1 MQSSLPAD
9 NLASQ
14 TAGSAT
20 DPALASIAADHDLR
34 HGILRTDVTR
44 PVAWA
49 LVGSFLLAIV
59 ALPLSQLYLE
69 RSAEEESPLV
79 DLLRREPT
87 AESLRQVE
95 HDLEEASYAKAFV
108 QPRLQLLLTRFGR
121 VGNQRAVIGRGGSLY
136 YTPGVRHVAGPG
148 FLDPDLQR
156 ERELS
161 ERDADD
167 APIQADP
174 RPAILEFNAALA
186 RRGIR
191 LVLMPVPDKA
201 AVEAESL
208 HGRGRPSRL
217 PENPD
222 FDRLLAE
229 LQEQGV
235 AVFDARQLLPGQLAN
250 PELAD
255 PELANRKHG
264 PAFLVQDT
272 HWTPAWMEHVARALG
287 AMVSELVALGPAP
300 APTLHAVEQSA
311 ERVGD
316 LVDMLK
322 LPEDQALF
330 LPQAVR
336 IHSVQDAQGN
346 AWEPDPDAEILLLGD
361 SFTNVF
367 SLEGMGWGA
376 AAGLGP
382 QLALALQRPLD
393 LIAQNDSGAFVTR
406 RALARELAAGND
418 RLAGKRVVIWE
429 FAARELSA
437 GDWKRIELPEAA
449 ATGSR

>member
-9 NLASQ
+9 NLVTS
-14 TAGSAT
+14 TAGAAT
-20 DPALASIAADHDLR
+20 DPSLDHDLR
-34 HGILRTDVTR
+34 RGMLHTEVAR

-49 LVGSFLLAIV
+49 LVGSFLLAIF

-69 RSAEEESPLV
+69 RRAEEESPLL

-87 AESLRQVE
+87 VENLRQVE
-95 HDLEEASYAKAFV
+95 HDLEQASYAKAFV
-108 QPRLQLLLTRFGR
+108 QPRLQLLLTRLGR
-121 VGNQRAVIGRGGSLY
+121 VGNQRAVIGEDGWLY
-136 YTPGVRHVAGPG
+136 YTPGVLHVAGPG
-148 FLDPDLQR
+148 FLNADIQRQR
-156 ERELS
+156 ELG
-161 ERDADD
+161 ERSADE
-167 APIQADP
+167 APIHADP
-174 RPAILEFNAALA
+174 RPAILDFHAALA

-201 AVEAESL
+201 AVEAASL
-208 HGRGRPSRL
+208 HARGRPSQL
-217 PENPD
+217 PDNPD
-222 FDRLLAE
+222 FERFLAE
-229 LQEQGV
+229 LRAQGV
-235 AVFDARQLLPGQLAN
+235 AVFDARQLLPS
-250 PELAD
+250 PE
-255 PELANRKHG
+255 EG

-287 AMVSELVALGPAP
+287 AYVNELGVLGPAP
-300 APTLHAVEQSA
+300 GHALHADEQSA

-322 LPEDQALF
+322 LPEEQEVF

-336 IHSVQDAQGN
+336 IHPVLDAQGN
-346 AWEPDPDAEILLLGD
+346 AWEPDPSAEILLLGD

-393 LIAQNDSGAFVTR
+393 VIAQNDSGAFVTR
-406 RALARELAAGND
+406 RALARELGAGND

-437 GDWKRIELPEAA
+437 GDWQRIELPEAA
-449 ATGSR
+449 ATEAP

>member
-9 NLASQ
+9 NLVAT
-14 TAGSAT
+14 TADAAV
-20 DPALASIAADHDLR
+20 DPALDPELR
-34 HGILRTDVTR
+34 RGVLRTEVTR

-69 RSAEEESPLV
+69 HGEDEESPLL
-79 DLLRREPT
+79 DLWRRAPT
-87 AESLRQVE
+87 AENLRQVE
-95 HDLEEASYAKAFV
+95 HDLEQASYAKAFV
-108 QPRLQLLLTRFGR
+108 QPRLQLLLTRWGR
-121 VGNQRAVIGRGGSLY
+121 VGNQRAVVGRGGWLY
-136 YTPGVRHVAGPG
+136 YTPGVLHVAGPG
-148 FLDPDLQR
+148 FLNPDIQRQR
-156 ERELS
+156 ELAES
-161 ERDADD
+161 AADE
-167 APIQADP
+167 APIHADP

-186 RRGIR
+186 QRDIR

-208 HGRGRPSRL
+208 HARGRPARL

-222 FDRLLAE
+222 FERLLAE
-229 LQEQGV
+229 LRAEGV
-235 AVFDARQLLPGQLAN
+235 VVFDARRLLPNDEPSAEASNAEASNAQPSSA
-250 PELAD
+250 E
-255 PELANRKHG
+255 RG
-264 PAFLVQDT
+264 PSFLVQDT
-272 HWTPAWMEHVARALG
+272 HWTPAWMEHVARAL
-287 AMVSELVALGPAP
+287 AATVSELGVLRPAP
-300 APTLHAVEQSA
+300 APALHADEQAA

-322 LPEDQALF
+322 LPEEQTLF

-336 IHSVQDAQGN
+336 IHPVADAEGN
-346 AWEPDPDAEILLLGD
+346 AWEPDPSAEILLLGD

-376 AAGLGP
+376 AAGLAP

-393 LIAQNDSGAFVTR
+393 VIAQNDSGAFVTR

-437 GDWKRIELPEAA
+437 GDWQRIELPTAA
-449 ATGSR
+449 ARGAD

>member
-9 NLASQ
+9 NLVPD
-14 TAGSAT
+14 AGGAAT
-20 DPALASIAADHDLR
+20 DPALDDELR
-34 HGILRTDVTR
+34 HGNLRTQVTR

-69 RSAEEESPLV
+69 HEAEEESPLLE
-79 DLLRREPT
+79 LLRREPS
-87 AESLRQVE
+87 AEHLRQVE
-95 HDLEEASYAKAFV
+95 HELEQASYAKAFV

-121 VGNQRAVIGRGGSLY
+121 VGNQRAVVGHGGYLY
-136 YTPGVRHVAGPG
+136 YTPGVLHVAGPG
-148 FLDPDLQR
+148 FLDPGVQRQR
-156 ERELS
+156 ELA
-161 ERDADD
+161 ERDAED
-167 APIQADP
+167 APLHADP

-186 RRGIR
+186 RRGVR

-208 HGRGRPSRL
+208 HARGRPSQL
-217 PENPD
+217 PDNPD
-222 FDRLLAE
+222 YDRFLAE
-229 LQEQGV
+229 LRANGV
-235 AVFDARQLLPGQLAN
+235 SVFDARELLPSAVS
-250 PELAD
+250 
-255 PELANRKHG
+255 G

-272 HWTPAWMEHVARALG
+272 HWTPAWMEHVARAL
-287 AMVSELVALGPAP
+287 AAHVSELGVLGPAP
-300 APTLHAVEQSA
+300 APAWHAVEENA

-316 LVDMLK
+316 VVDMLK

-336 IHSVQDAQGN
+336 IHTVHDAKGN
-346 AWEPDPDAEILLLGD
+346 AWEPDAGAEILLLGD

-382 QLALALQRPLD
+382 HLSLALQRPLD
-393 LIAQNDSGAFVTR
+393 MIAQNDSGAFVTR
-406 RALARELAAGND
+406 RALARELAAGSD
-418 RLAGKRVVIWE
+418 RLAGKRVLIWE

-437 GDWKRIELPEAA
+437 GDWKHIELPEAA
-449 ATGSR
+449 AAGSR

>member
-9 NLASQ
+9 NLAIE
-14 TAGSAT
+14 TAAAAT
-20 DPALASIAADHDLR
+20 DPALNADLR
-34 HGILRTDVTR
+34 HGDLRTDVTR

-49 LVGSFLLAIV
+49 LVGSFLLAIF
-59 ALPLSQLYLE
+59 ALPLTQLYLE
-69 RSAEEESPLV
+69 LSAEEESPLL
-79 DLLRREPT
+79 DLFRREPT
-87 AESLRQVE
+87 AENLRQVE
-95 HDLEEASYAKAFV
+95 HDLEQASYAKAFV

-121 VGNQRAVIGRGGSLY
+121 VGNQRAVVGREGWLY
-136 YTPGVRHVAGPG
+136 YTPGVLHVAGPG

-156 ERELS
+156 QRELG
-161 ERDADD
+161 ERDADE

-201 AVEAESL
+201 AVEAQAL

-217 PENPD
+217 PDNPD
-222 FDRLLAE
+222 FDRFLAE
-229 LQEQGV
+229 LQAAGV
-235 AVFDARQLLPGQLAN
+235 AVFDARQLLEN
-250 PELAD
+250 
-255 PELANRKHG
+255 G

-272 HWTPAWMEHVARALG
+272 HWTPAWMEHIARALG
-287 AMVSELVALGPAP
+287 GMVSELAVLGPAP
-300 APTLHAVEQSA
+300 AATLHAVEQSA

-322 LPEDQALF
+322 LPDEQAMF
-330 LPQAVR
+330 MPQAVR
-336 IHSVQDAQGN
+336 IHAVQDAEGN
-346 AWEPDPDAEILLLGD
+346 PWEPDPDAEILLLGD

-376 AAGLGP
+376 AAGLAP
-382 QLALALQRPLD
+382 HLALALQRPLD
-393 LIAQNDSGAFVTR
+393 VIAQNDSGAFVTR

-429 FAARELSA
+429 FASRELSV
-437 GDWKRIELPEAA
+437 GDWKRIELPEVA
-449 ATGSR
+449 ATGSP

>member
-9 NLASQ
+9 NLMTDA
-14 TAGSAT
+14 AGAAT
-20 DPALASIAADHDLR
+20 DPALDHDLR
-34 HGILRTDVTR
+34 HGNLRTQVTP

-49 LVGSFLLAIV
+49 LVGSFLLAI
-59 ALPLSQLYLE
+59 ALLPLSQLYLE
-69 RSAEEESPLV
+69 HEAEEESPLLE
-79 DLLRREPT
+79 LLRREPS
-87 AESLRQVE
+87 AEHLRQVE
-95 HDLEEASYAKAFV
+95 HELEQASYAKAFV
-108 QPRLQLLLTRFGR
+108 QPRLQLLLTGFGR
-121 VGNQRAVIGRGGSLY
+121 VGNQRAVVGQHGWLY
-136 YTPGVRHVAGPG
+136 YTPGVLHVAGPG
-148 FLDPDLQR
+148 FLDPGVQR
-156 ERELS
+156 ARELA

-167 APIQADP
+167 APIHADP

-186 RRGIR
+186 QRGIR

-208 HGRGRPSRL
+208 HARGRPAQL
-217 PENPD
+217 PDNPD
-222 FDRLLAE
+222 YERFLRE
-229 LQEQGV
+229 LRANGV
-235 AVFDARQLLPGQLAN
+235 SVFDARELLPSPGS
-250 PELAD
+250 E
-255 PELANRKHG
+255 

-272 HWTPAWMEHVARALG
+272 HWTPAWMEHVARAL
-287 AMVSELVALGPAP
+287 AAHVSELGVLGPAP
-300 APTLHAVEQSA
+300 APAWHAVEEGA
-311 ERVGD
+311 DRVGD

-336 IHSVQDAQGN
+336 IHPVHDAEGN
-346 AWEPDPDAEILLLGD
+346 AWEPQAGAEILLLGD

-382 QLALALQRPLD
+382 HLSLALQRPLD
-393 LIAQNDSGAFVTR
+393 MIAQNDSGAFVTR
-406 RALARELAAGND
+406 RALARELAAGSD
-418 RLAGKRVVIWE
+418 RLAGKRVLIWE

-449 ATGSR
+449 AAESP

>member
-9 NLASQ
+9 NLAAG
-14 TAGSAT
+14 TAAA
-20 DPALASIAADHDLR
+20 DPALDRELRRGDL
-34 HGILRTDVTR
+34 HTEVTR

-49 LVGSFLLAIV
+49 LVVGFLVAIV
-59 ALPLSQLYLE
+59 GLPLSQLYLE
-69 RSAEEESPLV
+69 WQAEEESPLLDV
-79 DLLRREPT
+79 LRRVPT
-87 AESLRQVE
+87 SENLRQVE

-108 QPRLQLLLTRFGR
+108 QPLLQQALTRFGR
-121 VGNQRAVIGRGGSLY
+121 VGNRRAIVGQRGWLY
-136 YTPGVRHVAGPG
+136 YTPGVLHVAGPG
-148 FLDPDLQR
+148 FLEPDVQR
-156 ERELS
+156 ARELG

-167 APIQADP
+167 GPIHADP
-174 RPAILEFNAALA
+174 RPAILNFHAALA
-186 RRGIR
+186 ERGIR

-208 HGRGRPSRL
+208 HARGRPAQL

-229 LQEQGV
+229 LRAAGV
-235 AVFDARQLLPGQLAN
+235 AVFDARELLPSSSASTEQ
-250 PELAD
+250 
-255 PELANRKHG
+255 G

-287 AMVSELVALGPAP
+287 AYVNELGVLGALTAPTLP
-300 APTLHAVEQSA
+300 APTLHAVEEPA

-316 LVDMLK
+316 LVDMLG
-322 LPEDQALF
+322 LPEEQQVF

-336 IHSVQDAQGN
+336 IHPVRDAQGN
-346 AWEPDPDAEILLLGD
+346 PWEPDPTAEILLLGD

-367 SLEGMGWGA
+367 TLEGMGWGA
-376 AAGLGP
+376 AAGLAP
-382 QLALALQRPLD
+382 QLALALGRPLD
-393 LIAQNDSGAFVTR
+393 VIAQNDSGAFVTR
-406 RALARELAAGND
+406 RALSRELAAGND

-437 GDWKRIELPEAA
+437 GDWKLIELPKPSAA
-449 ATGSR
+449 MGSL

>member
-9 NLASQ
+9 NVVAD
-14 TAGSAT
+14 TGGGAAT
-20 DPALASIAADHDLR
+20 DPALDDDLR
-34 HGILRTDVTR
+34 HGILRTEVTR
-44 PVAWA
+44 PVALA
-49 LVGSFLLAIV
+49 LVASFLLAIY

-69 RSAEEESPLV
+69 RQAEEESPLL
-79 DLLRREPT
+79 DLMRREPT
-87 AESLRQVE
+87 AENLRQVE

-121 VGNQRAVIGRGGSLY
+121 VGNQRAVVGRQGWLY
-136 YTPGVRHVAGPG
+136 YTPGVLHVAGPG
-148 FLDPDLQR
+148 FLNPEIQR
-156 ERELS
+156 ERELG

-167 APIQADP
+167 APIHADP
-174 RPAILEFNAALA
+174 RPAILEFHAALA

-208 HGRGRPSRL
+208 HARGRPAEL
-217 PENPD
+217 PDNLD
-222 FDRLLAE
+222 FDRFSAE
-229 LQEQGV
+229 LRAKGV
-235 AVFDARQLLPGQLAN
+235 AVFDARQLLPSPA
-250 PELAD
+250 P
-255 PELANRKHG
+255 G

-272 HWTPAWMEHVARALG
+272 HWTPAWMEHVARAL
-287 AMVSELVALGPAP
+287 AAHVSELGVLGPAP
-300 APTLHAVEQSA
+300 SPAPAWQAVEQPA

-322 LPEDQALF
+322 LPEDQTLF
-330 LPQAVR
+330 LPQAVS
-336 IHSVQDAQGN
+336 IHTVQDAQGN
-346 AWEPDPDAEILLLGD
+346 PWEPDPAAEILLLGD

-376 AAGLGP
+376 AAGLAP

-393 LIAQNDSGAFVTR
+393 VIAQNDSGAFVTR

-429 FAARELSA
+429 FAARELSV
-437 GDWKRIELPEAA
+437 GDWKRIELPEVA
-449 ATGSR
+449 ATGSP

>member
-9 NLASQ
+9 QLVTD
-14 TAGSAT
+14 TAGAAT
-20 DPALASIAADHDLR
+20 DPALDRELR
-34 HGILRTDVTR
+34 RGVLRTQVTR

-59 ALPLSQLYLE
+59 ALPLSQLYIE
-69 RSAEEESPLV
+69 WQAEEESPLL
-79 DLLRREPT
+79 DLFRREPT
-87 AESLRQVE
+87 AANLRQVE

-108 QPRLQLLLTRFGR
+108 QPLLQQLLTRFGR
-121 VGNQRAVIGRGGSLY
+121 VGNRRAVIGQRGWLY
-136 YTPGVRHVAGPG
+136 YTPGVLHVAGPG
-148 FLDPDLQR
+148 FLDPEVQR
-156 ERELS
+156 GRELG

-167 APIQADP
+167 GPIHADP
-174 RPAILEFNAALA
+174 RPAILDFDAALA

-201 AVEAESL
+201 AVEAEAL

-222 FDRLLAE
+222 FDRFVSE
-229 LQEQGV
+229 LRARGV
-235 AVFDARQLLPGQLAN
+235 TVFDARQSLPRT
-250 PELAD
+250 D
-255 PELANRKHG
+255 PSGPGEG

-272 HWTPAWMEHVARALG
+272 HWTPAWMERVARDLG
-287 AMVSELVALGPAP
+287 AAVSDLGVLSAAP
-300 APTLHAVEQSA
+300 EPTLHTAEESV

-316 LVDMLK
+316 LVDMLE
-322 LPEDQALF
+322 LPEDQQVF
-330 LPQAVR
+330 LPQQVR
-336 IHSVQDAQGN
+336 IHPVLDAQGN
-346 AWEPDPDAEILLLGD
+346 PWEPDPGAEILLLGD

-376 AAGLGP
+376 AAGLAP

-393 LIAQNDSGAFVTR
+393 VIAQNDSGAFVTR
-406 RALARELAAGND
+406 RALARELAAGTD

-437 GDWKRIELPEAA
+437 GDWKRIELPEAP
-449 ATGSR
+449 ATESP

>member
-9 NLASQ
+9 NLVAT
-14 TAGSAT
+14 TAGAAA
-20 DPALASIAADHDLR
+20 DPALDRELR
-34 HGILRTDVTR
+34 RGELRTEVTR
-44 PVAWA
+44 TVAWA
-49 LVGSFLLAIV
+49 LVGSFLLAIF

-69 RSAEEESPLV
+69 WRAEEESPLLDV
-79 DLLRREPT
+79 LRREPT
-87 AESLRQVE
+87 AENLRQVE
-95 HDLEEASYAKAFV
+95 HDLEEASYAKTFV
-108 QPRLQLLLTRFGR
+108 QPLLQLVLTRFGR
-121 VGNQRAVIGRGGSLY
+121 VGNRRAVVGQRGWLY
-136 YTPGVRHVAGPG
+136 YTPGVLHVAGPG
-148 FLDPDLQR
+148 FLNRDIQR
-156 ERELS
+156 GRELG
-161 ERDADD
+161 ERDADEG
-167 APIQADP
+167 PIHADP
-174 RPAILEFNAALA
+174 RPAILDFNAALA

-208 HGRGRPSRL
+208 HARRRPARL

-222 FDRLLAE
+222 FDRFLAE
-229 LQEQGV
+229 LRAEGV
-235 AVFDARQLLPGQLAN
+235 AVFDARQVLPSAG
-250 PELAD
+250 E
-255 PELANRKHG
+255 R

-272 HWTPAWMEHVARALG
+272 HWTPAWMEHVARAL
-287 AMVSELVALGPAP
+287 AAHVSELGVLRAAP
-300 APTLHAVEQSA
+300 EPTLHAVEESA

-316 LVDMLK
+316 LVDMLE
-322 LPEDQALF
+322 LPEDQQVF

-336 IHSVQDAQGN
+336 IHPVLDAQGN
-346 AWEPDPDAEILLLGD
+346 AWEPDPSAEILLLGD

-393 LIAQNDSGAFVTR
+393 VIAQNDSGAFVTR

-437 GDWKRIELPEAA
+437 GDWKRIELPEAP
-449 ATGSR
+449 ATGSP

>member
-9 NLASQ
+9 NVV
-14 TAGSAT
+14 TDTTGST
-20 DPALASIAADHDLR
+20 SDPALDHDLR
-34 HGILRTDVTR
+34 HGVLHTEVAR
-44 PVAWA
+44 PVAWT
-49 LVGSFLLAIV
+49 LVMSFLLAIF

-69 RSAEEESPLV
+69 RRAEEESPLL
-79 DLLRREPT
+79 DLFRREPT
-87 AESLRQVE
+87 AENLRQVE
-95 HDLEEASYAKAFV
+95 HDLEQASYAKAFV

-121 VGNQRAVIGRGGSLY
+121 VGNKRAVVGQGGWLY
-136 YTPGVRHVAGPG
+136 YTPGVLHVAGPG
-148 FLDPDLQR
+148 FLNPDVQR
-156 ERELS
+156 EREFA

-167 APIQADP
+167 VPIHADP

-186 RRGIR
+186 QRGIR

-208 HGRGRPSRL
+208 HSRGRPSRL

-222 FDRLLAE
+222 FDRFASELRAE
-229 LQEQGV
+229 GV
-235 AVFDARQLLPGQLAN
+235 AVFDARQLLPS
-250 PELAD
+250 PEQSS
-255 PELANRKHG
+255 PEQR

-287 AMVSELVALGPAP
+287 GYVSELGALGPAP
-300 APTLHAVEQSA
+300 APALHAVERSA

-316 LVDMLK
+316 LVEMLK
-322 LPEDQALF
+322 LPEDQAVF

-336 IHSVQDAQGN
+336 LHAVQDAQGN
-346 AWEPDPDAEILLLGD
+346 DWEPDPDAEILLLGD
-361 SFTNVF
+361 SFSNVF

-382 QLALALQRPLD
+382 QLALALQRPID
-393 LIAQNDSGAFVTR
+393 VITQNDSGAFVTR
-406 RALARELAAGND
+406 RALARELGAGND

-437 GDWKRIELPEAA
+437 GDWKRIELPGAA
-449 ATGSR
+449 ATGVR

>member
-9 NLASQ
+9 NLVAT
-14 TAGSAT
+14 TADAAT
-20 DPALASIAADHDLR
+20 DPALDHELR
-34 HGILRTDVTR
+34 RGVLHTEVAR

-59 ALPLSQLYLE
+59 ALPLGQLYLE
-69 RSAEEESPLV
+69 QSAEEESPLL

-87 AESLRQVE
+87 AENLRQVE

-108 QPRLQLLLTRFGR
+108 QPRLQLLLTQLGR
-121 VGNQRAVIGRGGSLY
+121 VGNRRAVVGRDGWLY
-136 YTPGVRHVAGPG
+136 YTPGVLHVAGPG
-148 FLDPDLQR
+148 FLNPDVQRQR
-156 ERELS
+156 ELG
-161 ERDADD
+161 ERAADE
-167 APIQADP
+167 APIHADP
-174 RPAILEFNAALA
+174 RPAILDFNAALA

-201 AVEAESL
+201 AVEAASL
-208 HGRGRPSRL
+208 HARGRPSRL
-217 PENPD
+217 PDNPD
-222 FDRLLAE
+222 LERFLAE
-229 LQEQGV
+229 LRAGGV
-235 AVFDARQLLPGQLAN
+235 AVFDARELLPGAEQ
-250 PELAD
+250 
-255 PELANRKHG
+255 G

-287 AMVSELVALGPAP
+287 AFVSELGVLGAAPEPA
-300 APTLHAVEQSA
+300 LHADEQSA

-322 LPEDQALF
+322 LPEEQAVF
-330 LPQAVR
+330 QPQAVR
-336 IHSVQDAQGN
+336 IHPVLDAQGN
-346 AWEPDPDAEILLLGD
+346 PWEPDPNAEILLLGD

-393 LIAQNDSGAFVTR
+393 VIAQNDSGAYVTR

-437 GDWKRIELPEAA
+437 GDWQRIELPEAA
-449 ATGSR
+449 ATEAL